1 MGTDGTG
8 EEFMVKMLWQLR
20 EFEVAFTSPTEI
32 QLIFF
37 QGDRS
42 PLLYTFISI
51 MIFSFA
57 IYFFLVL

>member
-37 QGDRS
+37 QGD
-42 PLLYTFISI
+42 LIS
-51 MIFSFA
+51 
-57 IYFFLVL
+57 